1 MTGFDRQ
8 VYVLN
13 PREFSPETIAVA
25 FAKTSRSPESFM
37 EIARELTEDKSA
49 EFNEKW
55 VVGYG
60 HSSVAEHAVLHI
72 AIENV
77 SRLAVEM
84 IESSRLASFTEKST
98 RYQKW
103 SSDAYFVPEEVKLAG
118 LEPVF
123 RDVCKGL
130 FEAYKRSLPLCR
142 EVVARQ
148 CSRNSDENEA
158 AYERRLKSVYVDSC
172 RYLLPASALAN
183 VGVTANAR
191 VLEHLICKL
200 LSHPLM
206 EVRQIGDEIKNVA
219 IQEVPTLV
227 KYAHQKP
234 YLVEVESGSH
244 ASVTRRSPS
253 DTDWCELVNYSE
265 DSERRFLAAILYRDG
280 NDTYQNCLT
289 QVDKMTQFER
299 VELAGRYLSL
309 MGRFDYPVRETEHSS
324 YTFDLRMDQ
333 GAYYEVKRHR
343 MMTQTPQALT
353 CDLGYSV
360 PRMIVDAGFESEY
373 REAMEIARE
382 GYEKIV
388 RTNPNLASYL
398 VPNAYYRRVLITLNF
413 REAFSFTQL
422 RSAPGAH
429 YAVRRVAQRLAEQ
442 IKTVHPILGSF
453 LRLNKE
459 ETWQGIEQ
467 EYFVQYTAK
476 SSLHLRRF

>member
-84 IESSRLASFTEKST
+84 IELSRLASFTEKST

-103 SSDAYFVPEEVKLAG
+103 SSEAYFVPEEVKIAG
-118 LEPVF
+118 SEEDF
-123 RDVCKGL
+123 RAVCTGL

-142 EVVARQ
+142 DIIAKQ
-148 CSRNSDENEA
+148 CSRNSDENES

-183 VGVTANAR
+183 VGLTANAR
-191 VLEHLICKL
+191 VLEHLISKL
-200 LSHPLM
+200 LSHPLL
-206 EVRQIGDEIKNVA
+206 EVRAIGEEIKNVA

-244 ASVTRRSPS
+244 SFVPKKSLA

-265 DSERRFLAAILYRDG
+265 DSEERFLAAILYRDG
-280 NDTYQNCLT
+280 NDSYRDCLNR
-289 QVDKMTQFER
+289 VDAMSQSQR
-299 VELAGRYLSL
+299 LSLAGRYLNL
-309 MGRFDYPVRETEHSS
+309 MDRFDYPIRETEHSS

-343 MMTQTPQALT
+343 MMTQTPQTLT

-360 PRMIVDAGFESEY
+360 PRLMVDAGFESDY
-373 REAMEIARE
+373 REAMELARE
-382 GYEKIV
+382 GYVNIA
-388 RTNPNLASYL
+388 RTNPNVASYL
-398 VPNAYYRRVLITLNF
+398 VPNAFYRRVLLTLNF

-429 YAVRRVAQRLAEQ
+429 FAVRRVAQRMAEQ
-442 IKTVHPILGSF
+442 IKAVHPILGSF
-453 LRLNKE
+453 LRVNKE
-459 ETWQGIEQ
+459 ETWQGIEH
-467 EYFVQYTAK
+467 EFFVQ
-476 SSLHLRRF
+476 

>member
-37 EIARELTEDKSA
+37 EIARDLTEDRSA

-60 HSSVAEHAVLHI
+60 HSSVAEHAILHI

-103 SSDAYFVPEEVKLAG
+103 SSDAYFVPEEIKLAG
-118 LEPVF
+118 TEQEY
-123 RDVCKGL
+123 RTVCAGL

-142 EVVARQ
+142 DVVAEQ
-148 CSRNSDENEA
+148 CRRNQDENES

-172 RYLLPASALAN
+172 RYLLPAAALAN
-183 VGVTANAR
+183 VGLTANAR
-191 VLEHLICKL
+191 VLEHLISKL
-200 LSHPLM
+200 LSHPLT
-206 EVRQIGDEIKNVA
+206 EVRQIGEEIKMVA
-219 IQEVPTLV
+219 LQEVPTLV

-234 YLVEVESGSH
+234 YLVEVESGTQAAMSKV
-244 ASVTRRSPS
+244 SSEDS
-253 DTDWCELVNYSE
+253 DWCELVGYSE
-265 DSERRFLAAILYRDG
+265 DGEARFLAAILYRDG
-280 NDTYQNCLT
+280 TDLYQNCLKY
-289 QVDKMTQFER
+289 VGAMTRSER
-299 VELAGRYLSL
+299 STLAGRYLNR
-309 MGRFDYPVRETEHSS
+309 MDRFDYPIRETEHSS
-324 YTFDLRMDQ
+324 YTFDLTMDQ

-343 MMTQTPQALT
+343 MMTQTPQLLT

-360 PRMIVDAGFESEY
+360 PRLMVDAGFEQEY
-373 REAMEIARE
+373 RQAMELARE
-382 GYEKIV
+382 GYEKIA
-388 RTNPNLASYL
+388 RTNLHLASYL
-398 VPNAYYRRVLITLNF
+398 VPNAYQRRVLMTLNF

-429 YAVRRVAQRLAEQ
+429 YAVRRVAQRMAEQ
-442 IKTVHPILGSF
+442 IKAVHPILGSF
-453 LRLNKE
+453 LRVNKD
-459 ETWQGIEQ
+459 ETWQGIEK
-467 EYFVQYTAK
+467 EYFVQ
-476 SSLHLRRF
+476 